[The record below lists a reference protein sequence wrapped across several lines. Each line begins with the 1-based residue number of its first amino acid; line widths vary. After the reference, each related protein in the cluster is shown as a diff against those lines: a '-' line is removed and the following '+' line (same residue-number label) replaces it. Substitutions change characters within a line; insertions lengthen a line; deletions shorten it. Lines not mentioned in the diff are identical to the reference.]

1 MNVLITGSNRGI
13 GLGLVS
19 AYISKGAHV
28 IASCRTPENV
38 KELESLRRSH
48 GDRLKILQL
57 DVTKKKQLVSLDEE
71 LGDRK
76 IDILY
81 LNAGVT
87 GGRKAV
93 PFGDLKSQEWG
104 EVLLVNSIAPILVAQ
119 RMLPRI
125 RRSGS
130 KTIAILTSQMGSIG
144 NNTSGGSY
152 IYRSSKAALNAGAK
166 SMALDLKGI
175 GVKVILLHPGWVQ
188 TDMGGPNAEITVEQ
202 SVAGMVTLIERLGID
217 ESGSFFNYRGEI
229 LPW

>member
-13 GLGLVS
+13 GLGLAR

-28 IASCRTPENV
+28 IATCRTPENV
-38 KELESLRRSH
+38 EELESLGRSH

-217 ESGSFFNYRGEI
+217 ESGSFFNYRGEM

>member
-13 GLGLVS
+13 GLGLVR

-28 IASCRTPENV
+28 IATCRTPENV

-93 PFGDLKSQEWG
+93 PFGDLKSQEWS

-125 RRSGS
+125 KRSGS

-166 SMALDLKGI
+166 SMALDLKGV
-175 GVKVILLHPGWVQ
+175 GVKVILLHPGWVR
-188 TDMGGPNAEITVEQ
+188 TDMGRPDAEITVEQ

-217 ESGSFFNYRGEI
+217 ESGSFFNYRGEM

>member
-13 GLGLVS
+13 GLGLAR

-28 IASCRTPENV
+28 IATCRTPENV

-217 ESGSFFNYRGEI
+217 ESGSFFNYRGEM

>member
-13 GLGLVS
+13 GLGLVR

-28 IASCRTPENV
+28 IATCRTPENV

-125 RRSGS
+125 KRSGS

-166 SMALDLKGI
+166 SMALDLKGV
-175 GVKVILLHPGWVQ
+175 GVKVILLHPGWVR
-188 TDMGGPNAEITVEQ
+188 TDMGRPDAEITVEQ

-217 ESGSFFNYRGEI
+217 ESGSFFNYRGEM

>member
-38 KELESLRRSH
+38 KELESLRRRH

-71 LGDRK
+71 LGYRK

-87 GGRKAV
+87 GDRRAV

>member
-1 MNVLITGSNRGI
+1 MNVLITGFSRGI
-13 GLGLVS
+13 GLGLAR

-28 IASCRTPENV
+28 IATCRTPEYV

-48 GDRLKILQL
+48 SDRLKILQL
-57 DVTKKKQLVSLDEE
+57 DVKKKKQLVSLDEE

>member
-13 GLGLVS
+13 GLGLAR

-28 IASCRTPENV
+28 IATCRTPENV

-87 GGRKAV
+87 GGRRAV
-93 PFGDLKSQEWG
+93 PFGDLMSQEWS

-166 SMALDLKGI
+166 SMALDLKDI

>member
-13 GLGLVS
+13 GLGLAR

-217 ESGSFFNYRGEI
+217 ESGSFFNYRGEM

>member
-1 MNVLITGSNRGI
+1 M
-13 GLGLVS
+13 
-19 AYISKGAHV
+19 
-28 IASCRTPENV
+28 
-38 KELESLRRSH
+38 
-48 GDRLKILQL
+48 
-57 DVTKKKQLVSLDEE
+57 SLDEE

-175 GVKVILLHPGWVQ
+175 GVKVILLHPGWVR
-188 TDMGGPNAEITVEQ
+188 TDMGGANAEITVEQ

-217 ESGSFFNYRGEI
+217 ESGSFFNYRGEM

>member
-13 GLGLVS
+13 GLGLAR

-28 IASCRTPENV
+28 IATCRTPENV
-38 KELESLRRSH
+38 EELESLRRSH

-57 DVTKKKQLVSLDEE
+57 DITKKKQLVSLDEE

-87 GGRKAV
+87 GDRRAV

-175 GVKVILLHPGWVQ
+175 GVKVILASPW
-188 TDMGGPNAEITVEQ
+188 MGAEGHGRAQRRNHSRAKCGGYGHT
-202 SVAGMVTLIERLGID
+202 
-217 ESGSFFNYRGEI
+217 YRAVRDR
-229 LPW
+229 

>member
-93 PFGDLKSQEWG
+93 PFGELKSQEWG

-125 RRSGS
+125 KRSGS

>member
-87 GGRKAV
+87 GDRRAV
-93 PFGDLKSQEWG
+93 PFGGLKSQEWS

>member
-87 GGRKAV
+87 GGRRAAS
-93 PFGDLKSQEWG
+93 FGDLKSQEWSG
-104 EVLLVNSIAPILVAQ
+104 VLLVNSIAPILVAQ

>member
-144 NNTSGGSY
+144 NNTSRGSY
-152 IYRSSKAALNAGAK
+152 LYRSSKAALNAGAK

-175 GVKVILLHPGWVQ
+175 GVKVILLHPG
-188 TDMGGPNAEITVEQ
+188 
-202 SVAGMVTLIERLGID
+202 
-217 ESGSFFNYRGEI
+217 
-229 LPW
+229 

>member
-1 MNVLITGSNRGI
+1 MNFLITGSNRGI
-13 GLGLVS
+13 GLGLAR

-28 IASCRTPENV
+28 IATCRTPENV

-87 GGRKAV
+87 GDRRAV
-93 PFGDLKSQEWG
+93 PFGDLKSQEWS

-119 RMLPRI
+119 KMIPRI

-188 TDMGGPNAEITVEQ
+188 TDMGGTNAEITVEQ
-202 SVAGMVTLIERLGID
+202 SVAGMVTLIERLGIE
-217 ESGSFFNYRGEI
+217 ESGSFFNYRGEM

>member
-13 GLGLVS
+13 GLGLVR

-28 IASCRTPENV
+28 IATCRTPENV

-104 EVLLVNSIAPILVAQ
+104 EVLLVNSIAPILVTQ
-119 RMLPRI
+119 KMLPRI

-202 SVAGMVTLIERLGID
+202 SVAGMVTLIERLGIE
-217 ESGSFFNYRGEI
+217 ESGSFFNYRGEM

>member
-1 MNVLITGSNRGI
+1 M
-13 GLGLVS
+13 
-19 AYISKGAHV
+19 
-28 IASCRTPENV
+28 
-38 KELESLRRSH
+38 
-48 GDRLKILQL
+48 
-57 DVTKKKQLVSLDEE
+57 SLDEE
-71 LGDRK
+71 LGDWK

-81 LNAGVT
+81 LNTGVT
-87 GGRKAV
+87 GGRRAV
-93 PFGDLKSQEWG
+93 SFRDLKSQEWS

-119 RMLPRI
+119 KMLPRI

-175 GVKVILLHPGWVQ
+175 GVKVILLHPGWVR

-202 SVAGMVTLIERLGID
+202 SVAGMVTLIDRLGID
-217 ESGSFFNYRGEI
+217 ESGSFFNYRGEM

>member
-217 ESGSFFNYRGEI
+217 ESGSFFNYRGEM